1 MKHIIQGK
9 NYFRI
14 DKEKYYKIHY
24 RSVSVEFRKR
34 LRMWITN
41 FGLHCVAIY
50 RLGNFSRRVAQ
61 RNLIIGLPLIL
72 LHRPLNFLMRLV
84 HHVDID
90 DADIGPGFYIGH
102 VGTIYIGPTKI
113 GANVNITHNVTIGVG
128 HSKDEKGIPIIG
140 DNVWIGAGSV
150 IHGNISVGNRV
161 TISSGCIL
169 SRSVPD
175 GCLVVGNPGRVTLKE
190 YDNSKLLLYSIT
202 TTQSK

>member
-1 MKHIIQGK
+1 
-9 NYFRI
+9 
-14 DKEKYYKIHY
+14 
-24 RSVSVEFRKR
+24 
-34 LRMWITN
+34 MWITN

-202 TTQSK
+202 TTQLK